1 MSADRKP
8 DAPILTAAPAPID
21 VDAPAPLDVEAPA
34 SKSLS
39 HRALICAALAKGE
52 SRLAGVLE
60 SQDTERTM
68 ACLTACG
75 AGFAR
80 ISEGE
85 YLVQGMANGPV
96 GGPIDSTQGGPL
108 NGEAAA
114 DLNVGES
121 GTTCRL
127 LAGVVAAGRGAFR
140 IHGEGRMHQRPLGE
154 PARALAP
161 QGVSFR
167 FEQAQGYPP
176 VTIATSGLP
185 GGEVDVRLEE
195 SSQYLSGVLL
205 AAPLA
210 RGPMTIAISGSKAVS
225 WPYVSLTLQAMADF
239 GAPAVVEVLADGAF
253 APVDYA
259 SVCSAEPGKLRF
271 RVAPARY
278 QPRTLRVEGDWSNA
292 SYFLAAG
299 AVGKRPVRVSGL
311 RADSLQGD
319 RAILDILAAMG
330 AQVDWDADGQ
340 AVTVSPRPLAGVHV
354 DMGACPDLV
363 PTVAVAACFASSP
376 TTIVNVAHLRIKE
389 SDRLEALATEIAKT
403 GCGTEMFADGLT
415 ITPAPLKKGQA
426 VEFATRADHRLVM
439 GPALFALAGLAVSFD
454 NPGCV
459 AKSFPGFWGGFA
471 PIIERQGE

>member
-1 MSADRKP
+1 MSLT
-8 DAPILTAAPAPID
+8 PIL
-21 VDAPAPLDVEAPA
+21 VEAPA

-52 SRLAGVLE
+52 SRLTGVLE

-75 AGFAR
+75 ARFRRAGA
-80 ISEGE
+80 GE
-85 YLVQGMANGPV
+85 YAVVGMAHGPEDGV
-96 GGPIDSTQGGPL
+96 GG
-108 NGEAAA
+108 AA

-127 LAGVVAAGRGAFR
+127 LAGVVAAGQGRFR

-154 PARALAP
+154 PARALAS
-161 QGVSFR
+161 QGVR
-167 FEQAQGYPP
+167 FAFEENEGYPP
-176 VTIATSGLP
+176 VTISTTGLP

-195 SSQYLSGVLL
+195 SSQYLSGILL

-210 RGPMTIAISGSKAVS
+210 RGPLTIAISGTKAVS

-239 GAPAVVEVLADGAF
+239 GAPAVVEALGESGF
-253 APVDYA
+253 APVEHT
-259 SVCSAEPGKLRF
+259 SVTHAEPGKLRF
-271 RVAPARY
+271 LVAPGSYA
-278 QPRTLRVEGDWSNA
+278 PRTLRVEGDWSNA

-330 AQVDWDADGQ
+330 AQVDWDAEGS
-340 AVTVSPRPLAGVHV
+340 AVTVSPRALTGVSV

-363 PTVAVAACFASSP
+363 PTVAVAACFAKGP
-376 TTIVNVAHLRIKE
+376 TTITNVAHLRIKE
-389 SDRLEALATEIAKT
+389 SDRLEALAVEIAKT

-415 ITPAPLKKGQA
+415 ITPAPLKAGQA
-426 VEFATRADHRLVM
+426 VCFDTRADHRLVM
-439 GPALFALAGLAVSFD
+439 GPALFALAGLDVGFD

-459 AKSFPGFWGGFA
+459 AKSFPGFWGAFD
-471 PIIERQGE
+471 PIRNGQGA

>member
-1 MSADRKP
+1 M
-8 DAPILTAAPAPID
+8 
-21 VDAPAPLDVEAPA
+21 DAPAPLDVEAPAPIDVEAPA

-68 ACLTACG
+68 ACLSACG
-75 AGFAR
+75 AGFTRVAA
-80 ISEGE
+80 GE
-85 YLVQGMANGPV
+85 YLVQGMTNGPV
-96 GGPIDSTQGGPL
+96 GGPVDSPQGGPA
-108 NGEAAA
+108 NAEAAA

-154 PARALAP
+154 PARALAS

-167 FEQAQGYPP
+167 FEQTQGYPP
-176 VTIATSGLP
+176 LTIATSGLP

-195 SSQYLSGVLL
+195 SSQYLSGILL

-210 RGPMTIAISGSKAVS
+210 RTPMTIGISGTKAVS

-239 GAPAVVEVLADGAF
+239 GAPAVVETLQGGTF
-253 APVDYA
+253 APVEHTG
-259 SVCSAEPGKLRF
+259 VTHAEPGKLRF
-271 RVAPARY
+271 RVAPASY
-278 QPRTLRVEGDWSNA
+278 KPRTLRVEGDWSNA

-299 AVGKRPVRVSGL
+299 AVGKRPVRVTGL

-340 AVTVSPRPLAGVHV
+340 AVTVSPRPLTGVYV

-363 PTVAVAACFASSP
+363 PTVAVAACFAASP

-415 ITPAPLKKGQA
+415 ITPAPLKQGQA

-459 AKSFPGFWGGFA
+459 AKSFPGFWGAFG